1 MKFIVCTVDVN
12 PCPEASQALVAA
24 SEMLDFAALGITPEA
39 IFKVMAW
46 GFSSVLGVWLVGYV
60 LAIAIGLIRKS

>member
-24 SEMLDFAALGITPEA
+24 SEMLDFASLGITPEA
-39 IFKVMAW
+39 IFKVMSW
-46 GFSSVLGVWLVGYV
+46 GFASVVSVWLIGYV
-60 LAIAIGLIRKS
+60 LAIAIGFIRKL